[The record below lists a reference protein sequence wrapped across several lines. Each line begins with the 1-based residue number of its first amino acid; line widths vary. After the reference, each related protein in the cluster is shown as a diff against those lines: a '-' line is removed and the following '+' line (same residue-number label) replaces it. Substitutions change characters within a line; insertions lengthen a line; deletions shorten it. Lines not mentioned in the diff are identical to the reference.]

1 MRLGHVSWVT
11 CSFDLLNLRFK
22 GLALLTDACQAKPD
36 KWALEN
42 AMNWS
47 MYTVDRPT
55 HFKILVVGLLAA
67 LLISVIGITGSEVN
81 LRTDIMTAQG
91 ATVIEA
97 GAIFTDRS
105 VPIVR

>member
-1 MRLGHVSWVT
+1 MRV
-11 CSFDLLNLRFK
+11 R
-22 GLALLTDACQAKPD
+22 AEPD
-36 KWALEN
+36 KRALED

-47 MYTVDRPT
+47 IYTEDRST
-55 HFKILVVGLLAA
+55 HLKIVVVGLLAA

-81 LRTDIMTAQG
+81 LRTDIMTAEG